1 MRFCVRIIVIGVD
14 HTTAPIALRE
24 RLACSPRQI
33 PQALNA
39 ARQVAQECV
48 LLSTCNRIELYAVCS
63 DEQEGVQSLLNV
75 LSEARQVSLVEL
87 QAHSYAFVDE
97 QAITHLFGVAAGLY
111 SQVLGE
117 PQIQGQVVEALE
129 LAQGGGFAGPITSAL
144 FRAALVAGKRVRT
157 ETGISRNAVSISH
170 VAVQLARRV
179 LPNLNQASILLV
191 GSGQMSEVAAS
202 NLCDNGARK
211 LVIVN
216 RTNAHAID
224 LAQRFGAVCR
234 PFTELSDALAEADV
248 VISSTTA
255 PRAIITPELVRQ
267 ALSLRMN
274 RALLLIDLALPRD
287 VDPTVSALPSVHLYN
302 LDDLQAE
309 VSEGLRLRSQE
320 ITHAEAIIAG
330 EVQAFAAWLRSLSV
344 VDTISD
350 LRQRAEALRQQE
362 LARAMRRLSPSL
374 SEHEA
379 AVVQELTTR
388 LVNKLLH
395 FPTVRLKDA
404 ASSGQGHAYAEALRY
419 LFDLEEHDH
428 ERYSQAYSHRNES
441 QQTGDDS
448 DADGDRA
455 TAPALA
461 QPGDR
466 H

>member
-1 MRFCVRIIVIGVD
+1 MHIILVGVD

-24 RLACSPRQI
+24 RLAFAPRQI
-33 PQALNA
+33 PSALKA
-39 ARQVAQECV
+39 ARQAVQECV
-48 LLSTCNRIELYAVCS
+48 LLSTCNRVELIAVCAN
-63 DEQEGVQSLLNV
+63 EQEGIAFLHSVI
-75 LSEARQVSLVEL
+75 SEARQVSLDEL
-87 QAHSYAFVDE
+87 LTCSYALTDE
-97 QAITHLFGVAAGLY
+97 QAIAHLFGVAAGLY

-117 PQIQGQVVEALE
+117 PQIQGQVSDALE
-129 LAQGGGFAGPITSAL
+129 VAQSGGFAGSVTSAL

-157 ETGISRNAVSISH
+157 ETAISRNAASISH

-179 LPNLNQASILLV
+179 LPDLNEASILLV

-211 LVIVN
+211 LVVVN
-216 RTNAHAID
+216 RTNTHGLD
-224 LAQRFGAVCR
+224 LARRFGAVHR
-234 PFTELSDALAEADV
+234 PFTELLEALAEADV

-255 PRAIITPELVRQ
+255 PRAIITPDLVQQ
-267 ALSLRMN
+267 ALQSRAG

-287 VDPTVSALPSVHLYN
+287 VDPAVGALPGVHLYN

-320 ITHAEAIIAG
+320 IAHANTIIAG

-350 LRQRAEALRQQE
+350 LRRRAETLRQQE
-362 LARAMRRLSPSL
+362 LERALRRLAPTL
-374 SEHEA
+374 SDHEA
-379 AVVQELTTR
+379 AIVQELSTR

-404 ASSGQGHAYAEALRY
+404 AALGQSHSYAEALRY
-419 LFDLEEHDH
+419 LFNLEEQSH
-428 ERYSQAYSHRNES
+428 ERYTDWNEN
-441 QQTGDDS
+441 QQTGANPDAGS
-448 DADGDRA
+448 DLA
-455 TAPALA
+455 TATALA

>member
-1 MRFCVRIIVIGVD
+1 VHIILICVD

-24 RLACSPRQI
+24 RLAFAPRQI
-33 PQALNA
+33 PSALNV
-39 ARQVAQECV
+39 ARQAVQECV
-48 LLSTCNRIELYAVCS
+48 LLSTCNRVELYAVCL
-63 DEQEGVQSLLNV
+63 DEQEGIAHLLDV
-75 LSEARQVSLVEL
+75 LSESRQVSLDEL
-87 QAHSYAFVDE
+87 LAHSYALADE
-97 QAITHLFGVAAGLY
+97 QAISHLFGVAAGLH

-117 PQIQGQVVEALE
+117 PQVQGQVADALE
-129 LAQGGGFAGPITSAL
+129 LAQGGGFAGPVTSAL

-157 ETGISRNAVSISH
+157 ETAISRNAVSISH

-179 LPNLNQASILLV
+179 LPNLNEASILLV

-216 RTNAHAID
+216 RTNTHAVD
-224 LAQRFGAVCR
+224 LAQRFGAVHR
-234 PFTELSDALAEADV
+234 PFTELLEALVEADV
-248 VISSTTA
+248 AISSTTA
-255 PRAIITPELVRQ
+255 SRAIITADLVQQ
-267 ALSLRMN
+267 ALSQRAG

-287 VDPTVSALPSVHLYN
+287 VDPAVSALPGVHLYN

-320 ITHAEAIIAG
+320 ITHAEAIIAEEG
-330 EVQAFAAWLRSLSV
+330 RSFAAWLRSLSV

-350 LRQRAEALRQQE
+350 LRRRAEALRQQE
-362 LARAMRRLSPSL
+362 LERAMRRLAPAL
-374 SEHEA
+374 SEQEA
-379 AVVQELTTR
+379 AIVQELTTR

-404 ASSGQGHAYAEALRY
+404 AVSGRGHAYAEALRY
-419 LFDLEEHDH
+419 LFDLEEYDH
-428 ERYSQAYSHRNES
+428 ERYADWNENQQA
-441 QQTGDDS
+441 GADS
-448 DADGDRA
+448 DANGDRA
-455 TAPALA
+455 TTPALA